1 MFPSR
6 SDFLYGLSERHLQR
20 LAEIAS
26 RAPMTGGE
34 LLMHEGRVGEVIY
47 MIERGAVEL
56 KTRVDEDFDLPVSVL
71 RDPGQCFGT
80 SALVAPHQYSV
91 SAYCLNEGSL
101 IVFPRV
107 ALQGLIEADAETR
120 PDRHD
125 QRSQATLGTP
135 HRDTA
140 RVDRPLQI
148 HHGIAPIGPASR
160 GVQDGLPG
168 SAGRA
173 EGGSGSRGEGPKGP
187 GPPRFP
193 PEDAL

>member
-107 ALQGLIEADAETR
+107 ALQGLIEADAELGRIIMINVARQLLERLIETR
-120 PDRHD
+120 RELIVHFK
-125 QRSQATLGTP
+125 SIMGS
-135 HRDTA
+135 
-140 RVDRPLQI
+140 LQ
-148 HHGIAPIGPASR
+148 
-160 GVQDGLPG
+160 
-168 SAGRA
+168 
-173 EGGSGSRGEGPKGP
+173 
-187 GPPRFP
+187 
-193 PEDAL
+193 